1 MTYSMEEFI
10 TSYGLPFH
18 DFQELLKR
26 INGVVTGSA
35 ALATYLKQEGIDPG
49 FVPNDIDIFIQ
60 ERGISSVCNVL
71 VQFLRKYGFRPMGIL
86 NAHWPP
92 AAEPFEDINCG
103 ALPHKLPVSND
114 QRSKKNDEFDGEI
127 GGVSRS
133 YYSEM
138 NGIVSVDSYTN
149 EAGKEIQIISL
160 RPEEERIEDYICTQ
174 FDLSICATWWDS
186 ERFHTLNPSL
196 TKRKLMYYIDK
207 PLVLLV
213 DIKVDV
219 RIEKYLLRGFTM
231 IDNTDVVSKKLKSG
245 WACE

>member
-1 MTYSMEEFI
+1 LKTHNPLSFMTYSMDELI

-35 ALATYLKQEGIDPG
+35 ALAAYLKQEGVDPG

-60 ERGISSVCNVL
+60 ERGISSVCNML
-71 VQFLRKYGFRPMGIL
+71 VRFLRKYGFR
-86 NAHWPP
+86 
-92 AAEPFEDINCG
+92 
-103 ALPHKLPVSND
+103 KS
-114 QRSKKNDEFDGEI
+114 DEFDEEI
-127 GGVSRS
+127 CGVSRS

-138 NGIVSVDSYTN
+138 NSIVSVDSYTN
-149 EAGKEIQIISL
+149 EAGKEIQVISL
-160 RPEEERIEDYICTQ
+160 RPMVPRIEDYICTQ

-196 TKRKLMYYIDK
+196 TKRKLMYHIDK

-231 IDNTDVVSKKLKSG
+231 IDNTEVVSKKLKSG
-245 WACE
+245 RGLR